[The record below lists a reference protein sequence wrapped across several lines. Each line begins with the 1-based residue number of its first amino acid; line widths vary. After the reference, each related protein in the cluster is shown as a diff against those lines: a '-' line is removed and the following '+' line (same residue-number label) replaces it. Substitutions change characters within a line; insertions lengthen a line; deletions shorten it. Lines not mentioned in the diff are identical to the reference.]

1 MIWSTPQTNGG
12 RKMDEINIGK
22 IISRERKARKITQ
35 EDLAEFAGVSKAS
48 VSKWE
53 NGMSYPDVT
62 LLPELA
68 AFFNISIDELMNYSP
83 QMTTADI
90 RKLYREISDEFSN
103 DDFDTVFGHIEE
115 IGKKYYSC
123 FPLLM
128 QLAILLLNHCNL
140 AGTPDKM
147 QHSIDYMAELCR
159 RIIDESGDARLC
171 RQAESILSMAY
182 MMQGRFADIVDLLS
196 DENENPLDADNRA
209 SMLAKAYTALGKTD
223 KARIELQSEIYADL
237 IMIINDLDMMITMPG
252 EDTDRVDEYIRWADG
267 IIELFDIKTLNFN
280 SALIHLLSSATT
292 LAGRGDT
299 EGALQRLTEY
309 TDICCKVKW
318 PISLHGN
325 KYFDTLDE
333 SIKALDLSGDAPRSG
348 KLVRGSMADSVI
360 MNPAFG
366 ALADTKEYKDIVARL
381 NSLKEE

>member
-1 MIWSTPQTNGG
+1 
-12 RKMDEINIGK
+12 MDEINIGK

-90 RKLYREISDEFSN
+90 RKLYREISDEFSS
-103 DDFDTVFGHIEE
+103 DEFDAVFGHIEK
-115 IGKKYYSC
+115 IAKKYYSC

-147 QHSIDYMAELCR
+147 QQAIDYMANLCR

-171 RQAESILSMAY
+171 RQAESILAMTY
-182 MMQGRFADIVDLLS
+182 MMQNRFADVVDLLC
-196 DENENPLDADNRA
+196 DEGFDPLDKDSRA
-209 SMLAKAYTALGKTD
+209 SLLAKAYTALGKTD
-223 KARIELQSEIYADL
+223 KARMVLQSDIYTSMILLLSDVDML
-237 IMIINDLDMMITMPG
+237 IAMPG
-252 EDTDRVDEYIRWADG
+252 EDAEKVDEYIRWGDG
-267 IIELFDIKTLNFN
+267 LIETFDIKSLNFN
-280 SALIHLLSSATT
+280 SALIHLLSSAAI

-299 EGALQRLTEY
+299 DGALQRLTEY

-333 SIKALDLSGDAPRSG
+333 SIKTLDLSGDAPRSE
-348 KLVRGSMADSVI
+348 KLVRDSMADSVI

-366 ALADTKEYKDIVARL
+366 ALKGTKGYEDIVARL
-381 NSLKEE
+381 SSLKEE